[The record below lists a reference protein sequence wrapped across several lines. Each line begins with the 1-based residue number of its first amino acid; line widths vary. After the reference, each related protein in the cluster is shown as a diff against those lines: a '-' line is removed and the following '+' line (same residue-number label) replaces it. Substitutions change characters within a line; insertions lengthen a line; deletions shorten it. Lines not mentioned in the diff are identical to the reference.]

1 MRIVHKKIKNKK
13 DYEKHNIR
21 IPLDAIGRQSRDN
34 CVNVLWR
41 HRPDINIITKFR
53 MLQGVQR
60 VNKSLTEIGF
70 SEFLDLVKY
79 VMRLSESYKI
89 KRHG

>member
-41 HRPDINIITKFR
+41 HRPDINIIT
-53 MLQGVQR
+53 
-60 VNKSLTEIGF
+60 
-70 SEFLDLVKY
+70 
-79 VMRLSESYKI
+79 
-89 KRHG
+89 